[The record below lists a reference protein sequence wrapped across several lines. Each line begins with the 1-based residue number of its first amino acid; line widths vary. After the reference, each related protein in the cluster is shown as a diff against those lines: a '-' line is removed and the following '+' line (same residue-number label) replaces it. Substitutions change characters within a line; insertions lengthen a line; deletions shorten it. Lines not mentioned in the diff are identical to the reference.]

1 MVDLGHLLRG
11 AAHEEERD
19 AEEGGGGQHRHGEAR
34 DGLQREAHLLHDDSA
49 HQHPHGY
56 CWQIN
61 GAWEP
66 HRPDP
71 VMSGDSSA
79 VSTELIREGGAS
91 MITSK
96 HEADFAITL
105 HVF

>member
-1 MVDLGHLLRG
+1 MQQYRGRGKNPNERHGPLCWHSPVLSDLVVVDLGHLLRG

-19 AEEGGGGQHRHGEAR
+19 AEEGGGGQHRHREAW

-66 HRPDP
+66 HRP
-71 VMSGDSSA
+71 GD
-79 VSTELIREGGAS
+79 EW
-91 MITSK
+91 
-96 HEADFAITL
+96 
-105 HVF
+105 